1 MTESNAVSFRDLV
14 AQGAQR
20 VGEMLAAQGAGRE
33 PVPVQPL
40 FPLEKPMPSDTFP
53 AVPEVPSLPP
63 PDLIPPPSPVADA
76 PPATPAAPLDRPFRQ
91 MRFTLGHQLH
101 SMMMQKQMLPEE
113 LAAGVG
119 APVAEVDD
127 LILGRAADVVLTR
140 LVAIGAFLGFP
151 FVAFFATPKDVPEV
165 SLREAVEAGQK
176 LGYPFMASFRAPAE
190 DHPAS

>member
-20 VGEMLAAQGAGRE
+20 VGEILAAQGAGRE
-33 PVPVQPL
+33 PAPAQPL

-53 AVPEVPSLPP
+53 AVPDLTAAPAPE
-63 PDLIPPPSPVADA
+63 LIPPPAPATDV
-76 PPATPAAPLDRPFRQ
+76 PPAPPLDRPFRQ

-151 FVAFFATPKDVPEV
+151 FVAFFATPKDVPAV
-165 SLREAVEAGQK
+165 SLRDAVEAGQK